1 MRVVIYDATDTSK
14 NPEISDAWRAGA
26 RLYRALGRFD
36 RSLGAGSWDAALSW
50 LRGLGKVN
58 EVQFWGHGNPG
69 RAYLGGNALEP
80 LQLEGVDVRDVFWL
94 RTCASFAGV
103 KGQMLAEQMS
113 SALGCRV
120 AGHTHNI
127 GLLQSGLH
135 TLSPT
140 ERPYWSVKDG
150 LSKDGKAKG
159 SAPWLPRTVHCLE
172 SNLPRG
178 W

>member
-14 NPEISDAWRAGA
+14 NPELSDAWRAGA

-36 RSLGAGSWDAALSW
+36 RILGAKSWAHAFSW
-50 LRGLGKVN
+50 LRGLGKVD
-58 EVQFWGHGNPG
+58 EVQYWGHGKPG
-69 RAYLGGNALEP
+69 RIYLNLVPLEP
-80 LQLEGVDVRDVFWL
+80 LDLEGVDVRDIFWF

-103 KGQMLAEQMS
+103 AGHQLAQQLT
-113 SALGCRV
+113 SALGCHV
-120 AGHTHNI
+120 AAHTYNI

-135 TLSPT
+135 TLAPT

-150 LSKDGKAKG
+150 LGKNGKALW
-159 SAPWLPRTVHCLE
+159 SAPWSPRTVHCLE
-172 SNLPRG
+172 SHIPRG